1 MLSIRLDRNPFPVPI
16 LTATVKSNEYI
27 AKATREAVLEP
38 PQGFTF
44 QPGQYVTLLVPT
56 PDGKKLGRSY
66 SIASPAGRQ
75 DIVLTVKI
83 VPDGLGSGYVD
94 AFVPGQQVEFLGPL
108 GRFLLSS
115 LDNPFLFVATG
126 AGIAPFVPMIDSL
139 LARENSPRITL
150 LLGFRHAEDAF
161 YVERFRHLATQ
172 HPNFSFICCLS
183 QPDEA
188 WTGEKGR
195 VTTYL
200 QEHPDLAENAQVY
213 ICGNGSMTNEV
224 TEIAASHGA
233 PRERIFFEKYN
244 NL

>member
-1 MLSIRLDRNPFPVPI
+1 MPI
-16 LTATVKSNEYI
+16 LTATVRANEYI
-27 AKATREAVLEP
+27 AKATREAILEP

-66 SIASPAGRQ
+66 SIASPVGSSH
-75 DIVLTVKI
+75 IVLTVKI
-83 VPDGLGSGYVD
+83 VPEGLGSGYVD
-94 AFVPGQQVEFLGPL
+94 AFTPGQQVEFLGPL
-108 GRFLLSS
+108 GRFLLSP
-115 LDNPFLFVATG
+115 LENPSLFVATG
-126 AGIAPFVPMIDSL
+126 AGIAPFVPMIDAL
-139 LARENSPRITL
+139 LARETAPRVTL
-150 LLGFRHAEDAF
+150 LLGFRHQEDAF
-161 YVERFRHLATQ
+161 YVERFAALAAK

-213 ICGNGSMTNEV
+213 ICGNGSMTNDV
-224 TEIAASHGA
+224 TEIVASHGI